1 MALQRVNIGFYG
13 TQVLPLRLEESVLQG
28 LLDALADGG
37 WHELSTEDGTVRL
50 NLAQVIYVKT
60 DRADQRVGFGA

>member
-13 TQVLPLRLEESVLQG
+13 TQVLPLRIEDSVLDE
-28 LLDALADGG
+28 LLRALPDGG
-37 WHELSTEDGTVRL
+37 WHDLAAEDGTVRL
-50 NLAQVIYVKT
+50 NLAQVVYVKT

>member
-13 TQVLPLRLEESVLQG
+13 TQVLPVRVEDDALRG
-28 LLDALADGG
+28 LLDGLADGG

-50 NLAQVIYVKT
+50 NLAQVVYVKVE
-60 DRADQRVGFGA
+60 RADQRVGFGV

>member
-13 TQVLPLRLEESVLQG
+13 TQVLPVRLEDGALSG
-28 LLDALADGG
+28 LLDGLAEGG
-37 WHELSTEDGTVRL
+37 WHELTTEDGQVRL
-50 NLAQVIYVKT
+50 NLGQVVYVKV

>member
-13 TQVLPLRLEESVLQG
+13 TQVLAVRLEPQALDR
-28 LLDALADGG
+28 LLDALAEGG
-37 WHELSTEDGTVRL
+37 WHDLSVEDGTIRL

-60 DRADQRVGFGA
+60 DRDEQRVGFGA